1 MFLISLLLQAHAGP
15 LADGVRGNAWGSAF
29 SLGAPPQDAGCRAS
43 LGASTNSWACQ
54 EHLAGAS
61 ARVVYVYSQTSGLM
75 SVGVTPSLPRDC
87 SHLRNLAHGAYGSG
101 EAKFPGTESLDWRW
115 SDAGPTVAEFQW
127 RDGSCFLFMTHVGR
141 VLRHEDGERRR
152 TQDALR

>member
-54 EHLAGAS
+54 EHLAG
-61 ARVVYVYSQTSGLM
+61 
-75 SVGVTPSLPRDC
+75 
-87 SHLRNLAHGAYGSG
+87 
-101 EAKFPGTESLDWRW
+101 TESLD
-115 SDAGPTVAEFQW
+115 AGGHPCGPREASETLAMLAACEAHERACTAEVQP
-127 RDGSCFLFMTHVGR
+127 
-141 VLRHEDGERRR
+141 
-152 TQDALR
+152 